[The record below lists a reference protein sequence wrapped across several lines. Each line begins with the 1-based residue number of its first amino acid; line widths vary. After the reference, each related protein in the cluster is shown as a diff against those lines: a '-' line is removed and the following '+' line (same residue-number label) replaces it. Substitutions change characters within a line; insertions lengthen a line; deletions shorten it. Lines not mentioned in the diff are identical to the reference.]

1 MNARASVSLFIMT
14 WLGLARA
21 FTITGR
27 RKVHPWRLYSS
38 TPTDPQIARVLFLG
52 TPDVAAT
59 SLRSIVEDSQKETSA
74 YSVVGVVTQPP
85 KRRKRKGKEIPS
97 PVGYAAEELGI
108 PVLCP
113 EKVSCQCRRRDC
125 RCAVDG

>member
-1 MNARASVSLFIMT
+1 MRVTVHTSVSVLIMT
-14 WLGLARA
+14 WLGLAKA
-21 FTITGR
+21 FTHTGR
-27 RKVHPWRLYSS
+27 RKVHPAPVWRLYSS
-38 TPTDPQIARVLFLG
+38 ADTDSQTARVLFLG

-59 SLRSIVEDSQKETSA
+59 SLRSIVDHSQKESSTFT
-74 YSVVGVVTQPP
+74 VVGVVTQPP

-113 EKVSCQCRRRDC
+113 EKVGVPLSC
-125 RCAVDG
+125 